1 MADKF
6 DFDLEVNP
14 IETGPKN
21 QIKETGVSADSVH
34 FSAQTP
40 ELVKAQSIDT
50 EISKAKNQAP
60 ETKKPETE
68 NLETENP
75 ETENSSI
82 LSDDL
87 INNMADSISEE
98 SLENPV
104 LADEVNEDIA
114 VSENNA
120 GPENTA
126 ISEKHAIS
134 ENDEVSEDKNH
145 ILDEV
150 LKENNYE
157 EPVEDSALVT
167 ASDSTSN
174 SASEPNAEPTSETTH
189 ESTTES
195 TSGSASATTHESTSD
210 SAAESPEANVEVETP
225 TKKEKTKAQKIFLYL
240 LVALIAAG
248 IALFIYFFFFAN
260 VSASTFSKIFHKISG
275 SDIEFQQF
283 VTGDALNTKGESQ
296 IQQAD
301 LRVSLSRGST
311 ENSAAVHATLN
322 FTMKGD
328 NSPILLGLEGILA
341 QDGKI
346 YLKLDHLKDS
356 LTAVLKGSG
365 KEIDSEMQKSL
376 DDFAMEIENKWQRID
391 AEEVI
396 AGASSAM
403 GFALPKV
410 LQSSIAGTLSCVTQN
425 VGKTLDQQ
433 SDLMAKLYRDNEFA
447 NFTELNSEESARYA
461 KLSGD
466 LGKLYRI
473 TFNDNKLS
481 RFLEAANKASQ
492 NTEISKCLS
501 NAYSLA
507 PNSYEEE
514 EQGVL
519 KDKTIKDYDKYIQ
532 EIKSTANAVVGI
544 DTFTG
549 DIKGL
554 IFATPNQKNPKELD
568 QTHAVV
574 RFKDSKKKEI
584 KTPAE
589 STPIFDSLSKILKLD
604 QFEEIMKKTPLQN
617 PLQNT
622 TDAEKLLKDANLI

>member
-1 MADKF
+1 MRKGNMADKF

-21 QIKETGVSADSVH
+21 QIKESGVSANSVH
-34 FSAQTP
+34 FSTQTS
-40 ELVKAQSIDT
+40 ESAKTQSVDT
-50 EISKAKNQAP
+50 EI
-60 ETKKPETE
+60 
-68 NLETENP
+68 LETEKSNV
-75 ETENSSI
+75 

-98 SLENPV
+98 SVENPI
-104 LADEVNEDIA
+104 LAAEVAGDVA
-114 VSENNA
+114 TSEST
-120 GPENTA
+120 E
-126 ISEKHAIS
+126 IS
-134 ENDEVSEDKNH
+134 ENKDH

-157 EPVEDSALVT
+157 ESTEDTAVTASSSSAFSASEFVPDSASDS
-167 ASDSTSN
+167 ASDSTHESN
-174 SASEPNAEPTSETTH
+174 SDPASENT
-189 ESTTES
+189 
-195 TSGSASATTHESTSD
+195 
-210 SAAESPEANVEVETP
+210 EANTEAEAP
-225 TKKEKTKAQKIFLYL
+225 AKKEKTKAQKIFLHL
-240 LVALIAAG
+240 LAALVAAG
-248 IALFIYFFFFAN
+248 IALFVYFFFFAN
-260 VSASTFSKIFHKISG
+260 VSASTFSKIFHKVSG

-396 AGASSAM
+396 AGFSGAL
-403 GFALPKV
+403 GFTLPKV
-410 LQSSIAGTLSCVTQN
+410 LQNGIAGTLSCVTQN
-425 VGKTLDQQ
+425 IGKTHNQQ
-433 SDLMAKLYRDNEFA
+433 SELMTKLYRENEFA
-447 NFTELNSEESARYA
+447 NFTELNSEESASYA

-532 EIKSTANAVVGI
+532 EIKSTVNIFVGI

-554 IFATPNQKNPKELD
+554 IFATPNQKNSKELD
-568 QTHAVV
+568 QTHAVM

-584 KTPAE
+584 KVPAE

>member
-21 QIKETGVSADSVH
+21 QNKETGVSANSVH
-34 FSAQTP
+34 FNAQTSEP
-40 ELVKAQSIDT
+40 AKTQSVDT
-50 EISKAKNQAP
+50 EISK
-60 ETKKPETE
+60 TE
-68 NLETENP
+68 
-75 ETENSSI
+75 SSSV

-98 SLENPV
+98 SSENPI
-104 LADEVNEDIA
+104 L
-114 VSENNA
+114 
-120 GPENTA
+120 TA
-126 ISEKHAIS
+126 EIS
-134 ENDEVSEDKNH
+134 ENKDH

-157 EPVEDSALVT
+157 ESTEDTTVTTSSSSAFSASEFVPDSASDS
-167 ASDSTSN
+167 ASDSTHESN
-174 SASEPNAEPTSETTH
+174 SDPASENAE
-189 ESTTES
+189 
-195 TSGSASATTHESTSD
+195 
-210 SAAESPEANVEVETP
+210 ANTEVETP
-225 TKKEKTKAQKIFLYL
+225 AKKEKTKAQKIFLHL
-240 LVALIAAG
+240 LAVLVAAG
-248 IALFIYFFFFAN
+248 IALFVYFFFFAN
-260 VSASTFSKIFHKISG
+260 VSASTFSKIFHKVSG

-283 VTGDALNTKGESQ
+283 ITGDSLNTKGESQ

-311 ENSAAVHATLN
+311 ENSVAVHATLN

-396 AGASSAM
+396 AGFSSAL
-403 GFALPKV
+403 GFTLPKV
-410 LQSSIAGTLSCVTQN
+410 LQNGIAGTLFCVTQN
-425 VGKTLDQQ
+425 IGKTHNQQ
-433 SDLMAKLYRDNEFA
+433 SELMTKLYRDNEFA
-447 NFTELNSEESARYA
+447 NFTELSSEESASYA

-532 EIKSTANAVVGI
+532 EIKSTVNIFVGI

-554 IFATPNQKNPKELD
+554 IFTTPGQKNSKELD
-568 QTHAVV
+568 QTHAVM

-584 KTPAE
+584 KVPAE

>member
-14 IETGPKN
+14 IETVPKN
-21 QIKETGVSADSVH
+21 QNKETGVSANSVH
-34 FSAQTP
+34 FNTQASEPAKTQG
-40 ELVKAQSIDT
+40 LST
-50 EISKAKNQAP
+50 EAI
-60 ETKKPETE
+60 ETE
-68 NLETENP
+68 KSNV
-75 ETENSSI
+75 

-98 SLENPV
+98 SVENPI
-104 LADEVNEDIA
+104 LAAEVAEDVAASENIAASEDIAASEGIEASEKNEASEDAA
-114 VSENNA
+114 VSENT
-120 GPENTA
+120 E
-126 ISEKHAIS
+126 IS
-134 ENDEVSEDKNH
+134 ENKDH

-157 EPVEDSALVT
+157 EPTEDIATT
-167 ASDSTSN
+167 ASSKSI
-174 SASEPNAEPTSETTH
+174 SRSISEPTSESTSESAFGTAP
-189 ESTTES
+189 ESSSDSTTEN
-195 TSGSASATTHESTSD
+195 
-210 SAAESPEANVEVETP
+210 PEENTETP
-225 TKKEKTKAQKIFLYL
+225 AKKEKTKAQKIL
-240 LVALIAAG
+240 LRLLAALIAAG

-260 VSASTFSKIFHKISG
+260 VSASTFSKIFYKVSG

-283 VTGDALNTKGESQ
+283 VTGDAL
-296 IQQAD
+296 QQAD

-341 QDGKI
+341 EDGKI

-356 LTAVLKGSG
+356 LTAVLKSSG

-391 AEEVI
+391 ADEVI
-396 AGASSAM
+396 AGVGSAL
-403 GFALPKV
+403 GFTLPKV
-410 LQSSIAGTLSCVTQN
+410 LQNGIAGTLSCVTQN
-425 VGKTLDQQ
+425 IGKTLDQQ
-433 SDLMAKLYRDNEFA
+433 SDLMAKLYRDNQFA
-447 NFTELNSEESARYA
+447 NFTELSSEESVSYA

-519 KDKTIKDYDKYIQ
+519 KDKTIKDYDKYVQ

-584 KTPAE
+584 KVPAE

-604 QFEEIMKKTPLQN
+604 QFEEIMKKTPPQN
-617 PLQNT
+617 PLHGT
-622 TDAEKLLKDANLI
+622 TDAEKLLKGANLI

>member
-21 QIKETGVSADSVH
+21 QTKEAGISANSVH
-34 FSAQTP
+34 LSAQTTEP
-40 ELVKAQSIDT
+40 VKAQSVDT
-50 EISKAKNQAP
+50 EISK
-60 ETKKPETE
+60 TE
-68 NLETENP
+68 
-75 ETENSSI
+75 SFSV

-87 INNMADSISEE
+87 INSMADSISEE
-98 SLENPV
+98 SSENPI
-104 LADEVNEDIA
+104 LAAEVTEDIA
-114 VSENNA
+114 ASGNFAASENF
-120 GPENTA
+120 ED
-126 ISEKHAIS
+126 SEKVAAS
-134 ENDEVSEDKNH
+134 EGIEVFGKIEVSEDIEASEKTNTSENAEISEDKDH

-157 EPVEDSALVT
+157 ESVEDPAPVAISEPASEGVSEFASSS
-167 ASDSTSN
+167 ASDPASKTTS
-174 SASEPNAEPTSETTH
+174 

-195 TSGSASATTHESTSD
+195 KPDSASENA
-210 SAAESPEANVEVETP
+210 EANADVETP
-225 TKKEKTKAQKIFLYL
+225 AKKEKTKTQRIL
-240 LVALIAAG
+240 LRLLAALIVAG
-248 IALFIYFFFFAN
+248 IALFVYFFFFAN
-260 VSASTFSKIFHKISG
+260 VSASTFSKIFHKVSG

-283 VTGDALNTKGESQ
+283 ITGDSLNTKGESQ

-301 LRVSLSRGST
+301 LRVSLSRGSI

-341 QDGKI
+341 EDGKI

-356 LTAVLKGSG
+356 LTAVLKSSG

-391 AEEVI
+391 ADEVI
-396 AGASSAM
+396 AGVGSAL
-403 GFALPKV
+403 GFTLPKV
-410 LQSSIAGTLSCVTQN
+410 LQNGIAGTLSCVTQN
-425 VGKTLDQQ
+425 IGKTLDQQ
-433 SDLMAKLYRDNEFA
+433 SDLMAKLYRDNQFA
-447 NFTELNSEESARYA
+447 NFTELSSEESVSYA

-492 NTEISKCLS
+492 STEISKCLS

-519 KDKTIKDYDKYIQ
+519 KDKTIKDYDKYVQ

-554 IFATPNQKNPKELD
+554 IFATPNQNNPKELD

-617 PLQNT
+617 PLQGT

>member
-1 MADKF
+1 MRKGSMADKF

-21 QIKETGVSADSVH
+21 QNKETGVSANSVH
-34 FSAQTP
+34 FNAQTSEP
-40 ELVKAQSIDT
+40 AKTQSVDT
-50 EISKAKNQAP
+50 EISK
-60 ETKKPETE
+60 TE
-68 NLETENP
+68 
-75 ETENSSI
+75 SSSV

-98 SLENPV
+98 SVENPI
-104 LADEVNEDIA
+104 LAAE
-114 VSENNA
+114 
-120 GPENTA
+120 
-126 ISEKHAIS
+126 IS
-134 ENDEVSEDKNH
+134 ENKDH

-157 EPVEDSALVT
+157 ESTEDTTVTTSSSSASSASEFVPDSASDS
-167 ASDSTSN
+167 ASDSTHESN
-174 SASEPNAEPTSETTH
+174 SDPASENAE
-189 ESTTES
+189 
-195 TSGSASATTHESTSD
+195 AN
-210 SAAESPEANVEVETP
+210 AEVVTP
-225 TKKEKTKAQKIFLYL
+225 AKKEKTKAQKFFLSIL
-240 LVALIAAG
+240 AALVAAG
-248 IALFIYFFFFAN
+248 ITLFIYFFFFAN
-260 VSASTFSKIFHKISG
+260 VSASTFSKIFHKVSG

-341 QDGKI
+341 EDGKI

-396 AGASSAM
+396 AGFSGAL
-403 GFALPKV
+403 GFTLPKV
-410 LQSSIAGTLSCVTQN
+410 LQNGIAGTLSCVTQN
-425 VGKTLDQQ
+425 IGKTHNQQ
-433 SDLMAKLYRDNEFA
+433 SELMTKLYRENEFA
-447 NFTELNSEESARYA
+447 NFTELNSEESASYA

-532 EIKSTANAVVGI
+532 EVKSTVNIFVGI

-549 DIKGL
+549 DIRGL
-554 IFATPNQKNPKELD
+554 IFTAPSQKNSKELN
-568 QTHAVV
+568 QTHAVM

-622 TDAEKLLKDANLI
+622 TDAEKLLKDASLI

>member
-21 QIKETGVSADSVH
+21 QIKETGVSANSVH
-34 FSAQTP
+34 FNAQASEPAKT
-40 ELVKAQSIDT
+40 QSVDT
-50 EISKAKNQAP
+50 EIPK
-60 ETKKPETE
+60 
-68 NLETENP
+68 
-75 ETENSSI
+75 TENSSV

-98 SLENPV
+98 SSENSI
-104 LADEVNEDIA
+104 LAAEVAEDIA
-114 VSENNA
+114 VSEKVA
-120 GPENTA
+120 DSEGIEVSGKTEA
-126 ISEKHAIS
+126 SEDIETSEKTDTSESTEIS
-134 ENDEVSEDKNH
+134 DNKDH

-157 EPVEDSALVT
+157 EPTEDTAMTASSSSASSASEFVPDSMSDS
-167 ASDSTSN
+167 ASDSTHESISD
-174 SASEPNAEPTSETTH
+174 SASEN
-189 ESTTES
+189 
-195 TSGSASATTHESTSD
+195 
-210 SAAESPEANVEVETP
+210 PEANTEAETP
-225 TKKEKTKAQKIFLYL
+225 AKKEKTKAQKFFLSIL
-240 LVALIAAG
+240 AALIAAG
-248 IALFIYFFFFAN
+248 IAFFIYFFFFAN
-260 VSASTFSKIFHKISG
+260 VSASTFSKIFHKVSD

-341 QDGKI
+341 EDGKI

-396 AGASSAM
+396 AGVGSAM
-403 GFALPKV
+403 GFTLPKV
-410 LQSSIAGTLSCVTQN
+410 LQNGIAGTLSCATQN
-425 VGKTLDQQ
+425 IGKTLDQQ

-447 NFTELNSEESARYA
+447 NFTELSSEESVSYA
-461 KLSGD
+461 KLSGN

-519 KDKTIKDYDKYIQ
+519 RDKTIKDYDKYIQ

-584 KTPAE
+584 KVPAE

-617 PLQNT
+617 PLQGT
-622 TDAEKLLKDANLI
+622 TDAEKLLKGANLI

>member
-21 QIKETGVSADSVH
+21 QNKETGVSANSAH
-34 FSAQTP
+34 FNIQASEPAKTQG
-40 ELVKAQSIDT
+40 LST
-50 EISKAKNQAP
+50 EALG
-60 ETKKPETE
+60 TE
-68 NLETENP
+68 KSNV
-75 ETENSSI
+75 

-87 INNMADSISEE
+87 INNMADSIAEE

-114 VSENNA
+114 VFENNA
-120 GPENTA
+120 GSENTA

-157 EPVEDSALVT
+157 EPVEDSASVT

-189 ESTTES
+189 ESATES
-195 TSGSASATTHESTSD
+195 NSD
-210 SAAESPEANVEVETP
+210 SASENSEANAEVETP
-225 TKKEKTKAQKIFLYL
+225 AKKEKTKAQKIFLHL
-240 LVALIAAG
+240 LAALIAAG
-248 IALFIYFFFFAN
+248 VALFIYFFFFAN

-275 SDIEFQQF
+275 SDIEFRQF
-283 VTGDALNTKGESQ
+283 VTGDALNTKGESK

-391 AEEVI
+391 AEEVV
-396 AGASSAM
+396 AGVGSAL
-403 GFALPKV
+403 GFTLPKV
-410 LQSSIAGTLSCVTQN
+410 LQNGIAGTLSCVTQN
-425 VGKTLDQQ
+425 IGKTLDQQ

-447 NFTELNSEESARYA
+447 NFTELSSEESASYA

-532 EIKSTANAVVGI
+532 EIKSTVNVFVGI

-554 IFATPNQKNPKELD
+554 IFATPNQKNSKELD
-568 QTHAVV
+568 QTHAVM

>member
-21 QIKETGVSADSVH
+21 QNKETGVSANSVH
-34 FSAQTP
+34 FNTQASEPAKTQG
-40 ELVKAQSIDT
+40 LST
-50 EISKAKNQAP
+50 EALG
-60 ETKKPETE
+60 TE
-68 NLETENP
+68 KSNV
-75 ETENSSI
+75 

-87 INNMADSISEE
+87 INNMADSIAEE

-114 VSENNA
+114 VFENNA
-120 GPENTA
+120 GSENTA

-134 ENDEVSEDKNH
+134 ENNEVSEDKNH

-157 EPVEDSALVT
+157 EPVEDSASVT
-167 ASDSTSN
+167 VSDSTSN

-189 ESTTES
+189 ESATES
-195 TSGSASATTHESTSD
+195 NSD
-210 SAAESPEANVEVETP
+210 SASENSEANAEVETP
-225 TKKEKTKAQKIFLYL
+225 AKKEKTKAQKIFLHL
-240 LVALIAAG
+240 LAALVAAG
-248 IALFIYFFFFAN
+248 VALFIYFFFFAN
-260 VSASTFSKIFHKISG
+260 VSASTFSKIFHKVSG

-396 AGASSAM
+396 AGFSGAL
-403 GFALPKV
+403 GFTLPKV
-410 LQSSIAGTLSCVTQN
+410 LQNGIAGTLSCVTQN
-425 VGKTLDQQ
+425 IGKTHNQQ
-433 SDLMAKLYRDNEFA
+433 SEFMTRLYRDNEFA
-447 NFTELNSEESARYA
+447 NFTELNSEESASYV

-466 LGKLYRI
+466 LGKLYRV

-532 EIKSTANAVVGI
+532 EIKSTVNIFVGI

-554 IFATPNQKNPKELD
+554 IFATPNQKNSKELD
-568 QTHAVV
+568 QTHAVM

-584 KTPAE
+584 KVPAE

-604 QFEEIMKKTPLQN
+604 QFEEIMKKTPLQS
-617 PLQNT
+617 PLPNT

>member
-21 QIKETGVSADSVH
+21 QNKETGVSANSVH
-34 FSAQTP
+34 FNIQASEPAKTQG
-40 ELVKAQSIDT
+40 LST
-50 EISKAKNQAP
+50 EALG
-60 ETKKPETE
+60 TE
-68 NLETENP
+68 KSNV
-75 ETENSSI
+75 

-87 INNMADSISEE
+87 INNMADSIAEE

-114 VSENNA
+114 VFENNA
-120 GPENTA
+120 GSENTA

-157 EPVEDSALVT
+157 EPVEDSASVT
-167 ASDSTSN
+167 VSDSTSN

-195 TSGSASATTHESTSD
+195 NSD
-210 SAAESPEANVEVETP
+210 SASENSEANAEVETP
-225 TKKEKTKAQKIFLYL
+225 AKKEKTKAQKIFLHL
-240 LVALIAAG
+240 LAALIAAG
-248 IALFIYFFFFAN
+248 VALFIYFFFFAN

-283 VTGDALNTKGESQ
+283 VTGDALSTKGESK

-391 AEEVI
+391 AEEVV
-396 AGASSAM
+396 AGVGSAL
-403 GFALPKV
+403 GFTLPKV
-410 LQSSIAGTLSCVTQN
+410 LQNGIAGTLSCVTQN

-447 NFTELNSEESARYA
+447 NFTELNSEESASYA
-461 KLSGD
+461 KLSGN

-622 TDAEKLLKDANLI
+622 TDAEKLLKGANLI

>member
-21 QIKETGVSADSVH
+21 QIKETGVSANSVH
-34 FSAQTP
+34 FGTQTS
-40 ELVKAQSIDT
+40 EST
-50 EISKAKNQAP
+50 E
-60 ETKKPETE
+60 KPNLNTE
-68 NLETENP
+68 KL
-75 ETENSSI
+75 ETENSSV

-87 INNMADSISEE
+87 INHMADSISEE
-98 SLENPV
+98 SSENPV

-114 VSENNA
+114 VFENNA

-157 EPVEDSALVT
+157 EPVEDSASVT
-167 ASDSTSN
+167 VSDSTSN

-195 TSGSASATTHESTSD
+195 NSNSASENT
-210 SAAESPEANVEVETP
+210 EANADVETP
-225 TKKEKTKAQKIFLYL
+225 AKKEKTKAQKIFLRL
-240 LVALIAAG
+240 LAALIAAG

-260 VSASTFSKIFHKISG
+260 VSASTFSKIFYKVSG

-341 QDGKI
+341 EDGKI

-396 AGASSAM
+396 AGVGSAM
-403 GFALPKV
+403 GFTLPKV
-410 LQSSIAGTLSCVTQN
+410 LQNGIAGTLSCATQN
-425 VGKTLDQQ
+425 IGKTLDQQ

-447 NFTELNSEESARYA
+447 NFTELSSEESVSYA
-461 KLSGD
+461 KLSGN

-519 KDKTIKDYDKYIQ
+519 RDKTIKDYDKYIQ

-584 KTPAE
+584 KVPAE

-617 PLQNT
+617 PLQGT
-622 TDAEKLLKDANLI
+622 TDAEKLLKGANLI

>member
-21 QIKETGVSADSVH
+21 QNKETGVSANSVH
-34 FSAQTP
+34 FSAQTSEP
-40 ELVKAQSIDT
+40 AKTQSVDT
-50 EISKAKNQAP
+50 EISK
-60 ETKKPETE
+60 TE
-68 NLETENP
+68 
-75 ETENSSI
+75 SSSV

-98 SLENPV
+98 SVENPI
-104 LADEVNEDIA
+104 LAAEVTEDIA
-114 VSENNA
+114 ASGNFAASENF
-120 GPENTA
+120 ED
-126 ISEKHAIS
+126 SEKVAAS
-134 ENDEVSEDKNH
+134 EGIEVFGKIEVSEDIEASEKTNTSENAEISEDKDH

-157 EPVEDSALVT
+157 ESVEDSAPVAISEPASEGGSEFASSS
-167 ASDSTSN
+167 ASDS
-174 SASEPNAEPTSETTH
+174 ASDS
-189 ESTTES
+189 
-195 TSGSASATTHESTSD
+195 THESTSD
-210 SAAESPEANVEVETP
+210 SASENSEANTEVETP
-225 TKKEKTKAQKIFLYL
+225 AKKEKTKAQKIFLRL
-240 LVALIAAG
+240 LAALIAAG

-260 VSASTFSKIFHKISG
+260 VSASTFSKIFHKVSG

-283 VTGDALNTKGESQ
+283 VTGDSLNTKGESQ

-365 KEIDSEMQKSL
+365 KEINPEMQKSL

-396 AGASSAM
+396 AGFSGAL
-403 GFALPKV
+403 GFTLPKV
-410 LQSSIAGTLSCVTQN
+410 LQNGIAGTLSCVTQN

-447 NFTELNSEESARYA
+447 NFTELSSEESASYA

-481 RFLEAANKASQ
+481 RFFEAANKASQ

-519 KDKTIKDYDKYIQ
+519 KDKTIKDYDKYVQ

-554 IFATPNQKNPKELD
+554 IFATPNQKNSKELD

-604 QFEEIMKKTPLQN
+604 QFEEIMKKTPLQS
-617 PLQNT
+617 PLPNT

>member
-21 QIKETGVSADSVH
+21 QIKEAGVNANSMHFNAQASEPAKTQSV
-34 FSAQTP
+34 
-40 ELVKAQSIDT
+40 DT
-50 EISKAKNQAP
+50 EISK
-60 ETKKPETE
+60 TE
-68 NLETENP
+68 
-75 ETENSSI
+75 SSSV

-98 SLENPV
+98 SVENPI
-104 LADEVNEDIA
+104 LAAEVAEDVA
-114 VSENNA
+114 TSENT
-120 GPENTA
+120 E
-126 ISEKHAIS
+126 IS
-134 ENDEVSEDKNH
+134 ENKDH

-150 LKENNYE
+150 LKENDYE
-157 EPVEDSALVT
+157 EPTEDTTVTTSSSSASSASEFVPDSASDF
-167 ASDSTSN
+167 ASDSIHEPN
-174 SASEPNAEPTSETTH
+174 SDPASENAE
-189 ESTTES
+189 
-195 TSGSASATTHESTSD
+195 A
-210 SAAESPEANVEVETP
+210 ETP
-225 TKKEKTKAQKIFLYL
+225 AKKEKTKAQKIFLHL
-240 LVALIAAG
+240 LAALIAAG
-248 IALFIYFFFFAN
+248 IALFVYFFFFAN
-260 VSASTFSKIFHKISG
+260 VSASTFSKIFHKVSG

-283 VTGDALNTKGESQ
+283 VTGDTLNTKGESQ

-301 LRVSLSRGST
+301 LRISLSRGST

-396 AGASSAM
+396 AGVGSTL
-403 GFALPKV
+403 GFTLPKV
-410 LQSSIAGTLSCVTQN
+410 LQNGITGTLSCVTQN
-425 VGKTLDQQ
+425 IGKTLDQQ
-433 SDLMAKLYRDNEFA
+433 SDLMAKLYRDNQFA
-447 NFTELNSEESARYA
+447 NFTELSSEESVSYA

-466 LGKLYRI
+466 LGKLYRV

-519 KDKTIKDYDKYIQ
+519 KDKTIKDYDKYVQ

-554 IFATPNQKNPKELD
+554 IFATPNQNNPKELD

-617 PLQNT
+617 PLQGT
-622 TDAEKLLKDANLI
+622 TDAEKLLKSANLI

>member
-21 QIKETGVSADSVH
+21 QNKETGVSANSVH
-34 FSAQTP
+34 FSAQASESAKT
-40 ELVKAQSIDT
+40 QSVDT
-50 EISKAKNQAP
+50 EIPK
-60 ETKKPETE
+60 TE
-68 NLETENP
+68 
-75 ETENSSI
+75 SSSV

-98 SLENPV
+98 SVENPI
-104 LADEVNEDIA
+104 LAAEITEDVAASESVEDSEGIESSEKTEA
-114 VSENNA
+114 SENA
-120 GPENTA
+120 E
-126 ISEKHAIS
+126 IS
-134 ENDEVSEDKNH
+134 ENKDH

-157 EPVEDSALVT
+157 EPTEDTATTASSSSASSASEFVPDS
-167 ASDSTSN
+167 ASDSASDSPHESN
-174 SASEPNAEPTSETTH
+174 SDPASENAE
-189 ESTTES
+189 
-195 TSGSASATTHESTSD
+195 A
-210 SAAESPEANVEVETP
+210 ETP
-225 TKKEKTKAQKIFLYL
+225 AKKEKTKAQKIFLHL
-240 LVALIAAG
+240 LAALIAAG

-260 VSASTFSKIFHKISG
+260 VSASTFSKIFHKVSG

-283 VTGDALNTKGESQ
+283 VTGDTLNTKGESK

-301 LRVSLSRGST
+301 LRVSLNRGST

-341 QDGKI
+341 EDGKI

-396 AGASSAM
+396 AGFSGAL
-403 GFALPKV
+403 GFTLPKV
-410 LQSSIAGTLSCVTQN
+410 LQNGIAGTLSCVTQN
-425 VGKTLDQQ
+425 IGKTHNQQ
-433 SDLMAKLYRDNEFA
+433 SEFMTKLYRDNEFA
-447 NFTELNSEESARYA
+447 NFTELNSEESASYA

-466 LGKLYRI
+466 LGKLYRV

-532 EIKSTANAVVGI
+532 EIKSTVNVFVGI

-554 IFATPNQKNPKELD
+554 IFTTPGQKNSKELD
-568 QTHAVV
+568 QTHAVM

-584 KTPAE
+584 KVPAE

>member
-21 QIKETGVSADSVH
+21 QIKEAGVSASSVH
-34 FSAQTP
+34 FNAQTSEP
-40 ELVKAQSIDT
+40 AKTQSVDT
-50 EISKAKNQAP
+50 KIPK
-60 ETKKPETE
+60 TE
-68 NLETENP
+68 SP
-75 ETENSSI
+75 SV

-98 SLENPV
+98 S
-104 LADEVNEDIA
+104 
-114 VSENNA
+114 SENLILA
-120 GPENTA
+120 AEITEDVAASENIA
-126 ISEKHAIS
+126 ASEKVEDSGGVEASGKTDIS
-134 ENDEVSEDKNH
+134 ENTEISEDKDH

-157 EPVEDSALVT
+157 EPVEDSALD
-167 ASDSTSN
+167 AISDSTSERP
-174 SASEPNAEPTSETTH
+174 SG
-189 ESTTES
+189 S
-195 TSGSASATTHESTSD
+195 TSDSTSD
-210 SAAESPEANVEVETP
+210 SASDSASDSTHESISDSASENTEANTEAEAP
-225 TKKEKTKAQKIFLYL
+225 AKKEKTKAQKIFLHL
-240 LVALIAAG
+240 LAALIAAG
-248 IALFIYFFFFAN
+248 VALFIYFFFFAN
-260 VSASTFSKIFHKISG
+260 VSASTFSKIFHKVSG

-283 VTGDALNTKGESQ
+283 VTGDSLNTKGESK

-341 QDGKI
+341 EDGKI

-356 LTAVLKGSG
+356 LTAVLKGSSR
-365 KEIDSEMQKSL
+365 EIDSEMQKSL

-396 AGASSAM
+396 TGVGSAL
-403 GFALPKV
+403 GFTLPKV
-410 LQSSIAGTLSCVTQN
+410 LQNGIAGTLSCVTQN
-425 VGKTLDQQ
+425 IGKTLDQQ
-433 SDLMAKLYRDNEFA
+433 SDLIAKLYRDNEFA
-447 NFTELNSEESARYA
+447 NFTELSSEESASYA

-549 DIKGL
+549 DINGL
-554 IFATPNQKNPKELD
+554 IFATPNQKNLKELD

-584 KTPAE
+584 KVPAE

-617 PLQNT
+617 PLQGT
-622 TDAEKLLKDANLI
+622 TDAEKLLKGANLI

>member
-1 MADKF
+1 MADKL

-21 QIKETGVSADSVH
+21 QIKESGVSANSVH
-34 FSAQTP
+34 FSTQTS
-40 ELVKAQSIDT
+40 ESAKTQSVDT
-50 EISKAKNQAP
+50 EI
-60 ETKKPETE
+60 
-68 NLETENP
+68 LETEKSNV
-75 ETENSSI
+75 

-98 SLENPV
+98 SVENPI
-104 LADEVNEDIA
+104 LAAEITEDIV
-114 VSENNA
+114 VSENVEGA
-120 GPENTA
+120 EGIEVSEKIEASENTDT
-126 ISEKHAIS
+126 SENTEIS
-134 ENDEVSEDKNH
+134 ENKDH

-157 EPVEDSALVT
+157 ESTEDTTVTTSSSSVFSASEFVPDSAPDS
-167 ASDSTSN
+167 ASDSTHESN
-174 SASEPNAEPTSETTH
+174 SDSASENT
-189 ESTTES
+189 
-195 TSGSASATTHESTSD
+195 
-210 SAAESPEANVEVETP
+210 EANAEVETP
-225 TKKEKTKAQKIFLYL
+225 AKKEKTKAQKIFLHL
-240 LVALIAAG
+240 LAILIAAG

-260 VSASTFSKIFHKISG
+260 VSASTFSKIFHKVSG

-283 VTGDALNTKGESQ
+283 VTGDTLNTKGESQ

-341 QDGKI
+341 EDGKI

-356 LTAVLKGSG
+356 LTAVLKSSG

-391 AEEVI
+391 ADEVI
-396 AGASSAM
+396 AGVGSAL
-403 GFALPKV
+403 GFTLPKV
-410 LQSSIAGTLSCVTQN
+410 LQNGIAGTLSCVTQN

-433 SDLMAKLYRDNEFA
+433 SDMMAKLYRDNQFA
-447 NFTELNSEESARYA
+447 NFTELSSEESVSYA

-519 KDKTIKDYDKYIQ
+519 KDKTIKDYDKYVQ

-554 IFATPNQKNPKELD
+554 IFATPNQNNPKELD

-617 PLQNT
+617 PLQGT

>member
-21 QIKETGVSADSVH
+21 QNKETGVSANSVH
-34 FSAQTP
+34 FNAQTSEP
-40 ELVKAQSIDT
+40 AKTQSVDT
-50 EISKAKNQAP
+50 EISKI
-60 ETKKPETE
+60 E
-68 NLETENP
+68 
-75 ETENSSI
+75 SSSV

-98 SLENPV
+98 SSENPI
-104 LADEVNEDIA
+104 LAAEVAEDVA
-114 VSENNA
+114 TSEST
-120 GPENTA
+120 E
-126 ISEKHAIS
+126 IS
-134 ENDEVSEDKNH
+134 ENKDH

-157 EPVEDSALVT
+157 ESTEDTTVTTSSSSVFSASEFVPDS
-167 ASDSTSN
+167 ASDSASDSPHESN
-174 SASEPNAEPTSETTH
+174 SDTASENT
-189 ESTTES
+189 
-195 TSGSASATTHESTSD
+195 
-210 SAAESPEANVEVETP
+210 EANTEVETP
-225 TKKEKTKAQKIFLYL
+225 AKKEKTKAQKIFLHL
-240 LVALIAAG
+240 LAVLVAAG
-248 IALFIYFFFFAN
+248 IALFVYFFFFAN
-260 VSASTFSKIFHKISG
+260 VSASTFSKIFHKVSG

-283 VTGDALNTKGESQ
+283 ITGDALNTKGESQ

-396 AGASSAM
+396 AGFSSAL
-403 GFALPKV
+403 GFTLPKV
-410 LQSSIAGTLSCVTQN
+410 LQNGIAGTLSCVTQN
-425 VGKTLDQQ
+425 IGKTHNQQ
-433 SDLMAKLYRDNEFA
+433 SELMTKLYRENEFA
-447 NFTELNSEESARYA
+447 NFTELNSEESASYA

-532 EIKSTANAVVGI
+532 EIKSTVNIFVGI

-554 IFATPNQKNPKELD
+554 IFTTPGQKNSKELD
-568 QTHAVV
+568 QTHAVM

-589 STPIFDSLSKILKLD
+589 STPILNSLSKILKLD

-617 PLQNT
+617 PLQST
-622 TDAEKLLKDANLI
+622 TDAEKLLKDANLIW

>member
-21 QIKETGVSADSVH
+21 QNKETGVSANSVH
-34 FSAQTP
+34 FNTQASEPAKTQG
-40 ELVKAQSIDT
+40 LST
-50 EISKAKNQAP
+50 EALG
-60 ETKKPETE
+60 TE
-68 NLETENP
+68 KSNV
-75 ETENSSI
+75 

-87 INNMADSISEE
+87 INNMADSIAEE

-114 VSENNA
+114 VFENNA
-120 GPENTA
+120 GSENTA

-134 ENDEVSEDKNH
+134 ENNEVSEDKNH

-157 EPVEDSALVT
+157 EPVEDSASVT
-167 ASDSTSN
+167 VSDSTSN

-189 ESTTES
+189 ESATES
-195 TSGSASATTHESTSD
+195 NSD
-210 SAAESPEANVEVETP
+210 SASENSEANAEVETP
-225 TKKEKTKAQKIFLYL
+225 AKKEKTKAQKIFLHL
-240 LVALIAAG
+240 LAALIAAG
-248 IALFIYFFFFAN
+248 VALFIYFFFFAN
-260 VSASTFSKIFHKISG
+260 VSASTFSKIFHKVSG

-341 QDGKI
+341 EDGKI

-396 AGASSAM
+396 AGFSGAL
-403 GFALPKV
+403 GFTLPKV
-410 LQSSIAGTLSCVTQN
+410 LQNGIAGTLSCVTQN
-425 VGKTLDQQ
+425 IGKTHNQQ
-433 SDLMAKLYRDNEFA
+433 FEFMTRLYRDNEFA
-447 NFTELNSEESARYA
+447 NFTELNSEESASYV

-466 LGKLYRI
+466 LGKLYRV

-532 EIKSTANAVVGI
+532 EIKSTVNIFVGI

-554 IFATPNQKNPKELD
+554 IFATPNQKNSKELD
-568 QTHAVV
+568 QTHAVM

-584 KTPAE
+584 KVPAE

-604 QFEEIMKKTPLQN
+604 QFEEIMKKTPLQS
-617 PLQNT
+617 PLPNT

>member
-21 QIKETGVSADSVH
+21 QIKESGVSANSVH
-34 FSAQTP
+34 FSTQTS
-40 ELVKAQSIDT
+40 ESAKTQSVDT
-50 EISKAKNQAP
+50 EI
-60 ETKKPETE
+60 
-68 NLETENP
+68 LETEKSNV
-75 ETENSSI
+75 

-87 INNMADSISEE
+87 INNMADFISEE
-98 SLENPV
+98 SVENPI
-104 LADEVNEDIA
+104 LAAEITEDVAASESVEDSEGIEA
-114 VSENNA
+114 SEKIEASKNTDTSENT
-120 GPENTA
+120 E
-126 ISEKHAIS
+126 IS
-134 ENDEVSEDKNH
+134 ENKDH

-157 EPVEDSALVT
+157 ESTEDTTVTTSSSSAF
-167 ASDSTSN
+167 
-174 SASEPNAEPTSETTH
+174 SASEFVPDSASDPASETTS

-195 TSGSASATTHESTSD
+195 NSD
-210 SAAESPEANVEVETP
+210 SASEKTEADTDVEIP
-225 TKKEKTKAQKIFLYL
+225 AKKEKTKAQKIFLRL
-240 LVALIAAG
+240 LAALIAAG

-260 VSASTFSKIFHKISG
+260 VSASTFSKIFHKVSG

-283 VTGDALNTKGESQ
+283 VTGDTLNTKGESK

-301 LRVSLSRGST
+301 LRVSLNRGST

-341 QDGKI
+341 EDGKI

-396 AGASSAM
+396 AGFSGAL
-403 GFALPKV
+403 GFTLPKV
-410 LQSSIAGTLSCVTQN
+410 LQNGIAGTLSCVTQN
-425 VGKTLDQQ
+425 IGKTHNQQ
-433 SDLMAKLYRDNEFA
+433 SELMTKLYRDNEFA
-447 NFTELNSEESARYA
+447 NFTELNNEESASYA

-519 KDKTIKDYDKYIQ
+519 KDKTIKDYDKYNQ
-532 EIKSTANAVVGI
+532 EIKSTVNIFVGI

-554 IFATPNQKNPKELD
+554 IFATPNQKNSKELD
-568 QTHAVV
+568 QTHAVM

-584 KTPAE
+584 KVPAE

-617 PLQNT
+617 PLQGT

>member
-1 MADKF
+1 MRKGSMADKF

-21 QIKETGVSADSVH
+21 QNKETGVSANSVH
-34 FSAQTP
+34 FNAQTSEP
-40 ELVKAQSIDT
+40 AKTQSVDT
-50 EISKAKNQAP
+50 EISK
-60 ETKKPETE
+60 TE
-68 NLETENP
+68 
-75 ETENSSI
+75 SSSV

-98 SLENPV
+98 SSENPI
-104 LADEVNEDIA
+104 LAAEVAEDVA
-114 VSENNA
+114 TSEST
-120 GPENTA
+120 E
-126 ISEKHAIS
+126 IS
-134 ENDEVSEDKNH
+134 ENKDH

-157 EPVEDSALVT
+157 ESTEDTTVTTSSSSAFSASEFVPDSASDS
-167 ASDSTSN
+167 ASDSTHESISD
-174 SASEPNAEPTSETTH
+174 SASENTEANAE
-189 ESTTES
+189 
-195 TSGSASATTHESTSD
+195 A
-210 SAAESPEANVEVETP
+210 ETP
-225 TKKEKTKAQKIFLYL
+225 AKKEKTKAQKIFLHL
-240 LVALIAAG
+240 LAALVAAG
-248 IALFIYFFFFAN
+248 IALFVYFFLFAN
-260 VSASTFSKIFHKISG
+260 VSASTFSKIFHKVSG

-296 IQQAD
+296 IQQAN
-301 LRVSLSRGST
+301 LRVNLSRGST

-365 KEIDSEMQKSL
+365 KEMNSEMQKSL

-391 AEEVI
+391 ADEVI
-396 AGASSAM
+396 AGVGSAL
-403 GFALPKV
+403 GFTLPKV
-410 LQSSIAGTLSCVTQN
+410 LQNGIAGTLSCVTQN

-447 NFTELNSEESARYA
+447 NFTELSSEESASYA

-492 NTEISKCLS
+492 STEISKCLS

-532 EIKSTANAVVGI
+532 EIKSTVNVFVGI

-554 IFATPNQKNPKELD
+554 IFATPNQKNLKELD
-568 QTHAVV
+568 QTHAVM

-584 KTPAE
+584 KVPAE

-622 TDAEKLLKDANLI
+622 TDAEKLLKGANLI

>member
-6 DFDLEVNP
+6 DFDLDVNP

-21 QIKETGVSADSVH
+21 QIKEAGISANSVH
-34 FSAQTP
+34 FGAQTS
-40 ELVKAQSIDT
+40 ESAKTQSVDT
-50 EISKAKNQAP
+50 KIPK
-60 ETKKPETE
+60 TE
-68 NLETENP
+68 
-75 ETENSSI
+75 SHSV

-98 SLENPV
+98 LVENPI
-104 LADEVNEDIA
+104 LAAEITEDIA
-114 VSENNA
+114 ASENAAASENIA
-120 GPENTA
+120 ASESVEDSEGIEASEKIEASKNTDTSENT
-126 ISEKHAIS
+126 EIS
-134 ENDEVSEDKNH
+134 ENKDH

-150 LKENNYE
+150 LKENDYE
-157 EPVEDSALVT
+157 EPTEETAVT
-167 ASDSTSN
+167 VSFESISGSTPESVSTS
-174 SASEPNAEPTSETTH
+174 EPTSE
-189 ESTTES
+189 S
-195 TSGSASATTHESTSD
+195 TSESASGTTPEPTSD
-210 SAAESPEANVEVETP
+210 SATESPEENTEADTP
-225 TKKEKTKAQKIFLYL
+225 AKKEKTKAQKFFLSIL
-240 LVALIAAG
+240 AALIAAG
-248 IALFIYFFFFAN
+248 IALFVYFFFFAN
-260 VSASTFSKIFHKISG
+260 VSASTFSKIFHKVSG

-283 VTGDALNTKGESQ
+283 VTGDSLNTKGENQ

-301 LRVSLSRGST
+301 FRVSLSRGST

-341 QDGKI
+341 EDGKI

-391 AEEVI
+391 AEEVA
-396 AGASSAM
+396 AGVGSAL
-403 GFALPKV
+403 GFTLPKV
-410 LQSSIAGTLSCVTQN
+410 LQNGIAGTLSCVTQN
-425 VGKTLDQQ
+425 IGKTLDQQ

-447 NFTELNSEESARYA
+447 NFAELSSEESASYA
-461 KLSGD
+461 KLSSD

-554 IFATPNQKNPKELD
+554 IFATPSQKNSKELD

-584 KTPAE
+584 KTPVE

-617 PLQNT
+617 PLQGT
-622 TDAEKLLKDANLI
+622 TNAEKLLKDANLI

>member
-21 QIKETGVSADSVH
+21 QNKETGVSANSVH
-34 FSAQTP
+34 FNTQASEPAKTQG
-40 ELVKAQSIDT
+40 LST
-50 EISKAKNQAP
+50 EALG
-60 ETKKPETE
+60 TE
-68 NLETENP
+68 KSNV
-75 ETENSSI
+75 

-87 INNMADSISEE
+87 INNMADSIAEE

-114 VSENNA
+114 VFENNA
-120 GPENTA
+120 GFENTA

-157 EPVEDSALVT
+157 EPVEDSASVT
-167 ASDSTSN
+167 VSDSTSN

-195 TSGSASATTHESTSD
+195 NSNSASENT
-210 SAAESPEANVEVETP
+210 EANADVETP
-225 TKKEKTKAQKIFLYL
+225 AKKEKTKAQKIFLRL
-240 LVALIAAG
+240 LAALIAAG

-260 VSASTFSKIFHKISG
+260 VSASTFSKIFYKVSG

-283 VTGDALNTKGESQ
+283 VTGDT

-341 QDGKI
+341 EDGKI

-365 KEIDSEMQKSL
+365 KEIDPETQKSL

-391 AEEVI
+391 AEEVV
-396 AGASSAM
+396 AGVGSAM

-425 VGKTLDQQ
+425 IGKTHNQQ

-447 NFTELNSEESARYA
+447 NFAELSSEESASYA

-532 EIKSTANAVVGI
+532 EVKSTVNVFVGI

-554 IFATPNQKNPKELD
+554 IFTTPGQKNSKELD
-568 QTHAVV
+568 QTHAVM

-584 KTPAE
+584 KVPAE

-622 TDAEKLLKDANLI
+622 TDAEKLLKNANLI

>member
-21 QIKETGVSADSVH
+21 QNKETGVSANSVH
-34 FSAQTP
+34 FNAQTSEP
-40 ELVKAQSIDT
+40 AKTQSVDT
-50 EISKAKNQAP
+50 EIPK
-60 ETKKPETE
+60 TE
-68 NLETENP
+68 
-75 ETENSSI
+75 SSSV

-87 INNMADSISEE
+87 INNMADFISEE
-98 SLENPV
+98 SSENPI
-104 LADEVNEDIA
+104 LAAEVAEDVA
-114 VSENNA
+114 TSENT
-120 GPENTA
+120 E
-126 ISEKHAIS
+126 IS
-134 ENDEVSEDKNH
+134 ENKDH

-157 EPVEDSALVT
+157 ESTEDTTVTTSSSSAFSASEFVPDS
-167 ASDSTSN
+167 ASDSASDSPHESN
-174 SASEPNAEPTSETTH
+174 SDSASENT
-189 ESTTES
+189 
-195 TSGSASATTHESTSD
+195 
-210 SAAESPEANVEVETP
+210 EANTEAETP
-225 TKKEKTKAQKIFLYL
+225 AKKEKTKAQKIFLHL
-240 LVALIAAG
+240 LAVLVAAG
-248 IALFIYFFFFAN
+248 IALFVYFFFFAN
-260 VSASTFSKIFHKISG
+260 VSASTFSKIFHKVSG

-341 QDGKI
+341 EDGKI

-356 LTAVLKGSG
+356 LTAVLKSSG

-391 AEEVI
+391 ADEVI
-396 AGASSAM
+396 AGVGSAL
-403 GFALPKV
+403 GFTLPKV
-410 LQSSIAGTLSCVTQN
+410 LQNGIAGTLSCVTQN
-425 VGKTLDQQ
+425 IGKTLDQQ
-433 SDLMAKLYRDNEFA
+433 SDLMAKLYRDNQFA
-447 NFTELNSEESARYA
+447 NFTELSSEESVSYA

-519 KDKTIKDYDKYIQ
+519 KDKTIKDYDKYVQ

-554 IFATPNQKNPKELD
+554 IFATPNQKNRKELD
-568 QTHAVV
+568 QTHAVM

-604 QFEEIMKKTPLQN
+604 QFEEILKKTPLQN
-617 PLQNT
+617 PLQGT

>member
-21 QIKETGVSADSVH
+21 QNKETGVSANSVH
-34 FSAQTP
+34 FNAQTSEP
-40 ELVKAQSIDT
+40 AKTQSVDT
-50 EISKAKNQAP
+50 EISK
-60 ETKKPETE
+60 TE
-68 NLETENP
+68 
-75 ETENSSI
+75 SSSV

-98 SLENPV
+98 SVENPI
-104 LADEVNEDIA
+104 LAAEITEDIV
-114 VSENNA
+114 VSENVEGAEGIEVSEKNEA
-120 GPENTA
+120 SENTDT
-126 ISEKHAIS
+126 SENTEIS
-134 ENDEVSEDKNH
+134 ENKDH

-157 EPVEDSALVT
+157 EPAEDSALDT
-167 ASDSTSN
+167 IPDSTSERL
-174 SASEPNAEPTSETTH
+174 SGPTSD
-189 ESTTES
+189 
-195 TSGSASATTHESTSD
+195 STSD
-210 SAAESPEANVEVETP
+210 SASDYASDSTHESNSDSASENTEANTEVETP
-225 TKKEKTKAQKIFLYL
+225 AKKEKTKAQKFFLSIL
-240 LVALIAAG
+240 AALIVAG

-260 VSASTFSKIFHKISG
+260 VSASTFSKIFHKVSG

-341 QDGKI
+341 EDGKI

-396 AGASSAM
+396 AGVGSAM
-403 GFALPKV
+403 GFTLPKV
-410 LQSSIAGTLSCVTQN
+410 LQNGIAGTLSCATQN
-425 VGKTLDQQ
+425 IGKTLDQQ

-447 NFTELNSEESARYA
+447 NFTELSSEESVSYA
-461 KLSGD
+461 KLSGN

-519 KDKTIKDYDKYIQ
+519 RDKTIKDYDKYIQ

-584 KTPAE
+584 KVPAE

-617 PLQNT
+617 PLQGT

>member
-21 QIKETGVSADSVH
+21 QNKETGVSANSVH
-34 FSAQTP
+34 FNTQASEPAKTQG
-40 ELVKAQSIDT
+40 LST
-50 EISKAKNQAP
+50 EALG
-60 ETKKPETE
+60 TE
-68 NLETENP
+68 KSNV
-75 ETENSSI
+75 

-87 INNMADSISEE
+87 INNMADSIAEE

-114 VSENNA
+114 VFENNA
-120 GPENTA
+120 GSENTA

-157 EPVEDSALVT
+157 EPVEDSASVT
-167 ASDSTSN
+167 VSDSTSN
-174 SASEPNAEPTSETTH
+174 SASEPNAEPTSETIH

-195 TSGSASATTHESTSD
+195 NSNSASENT
-210 SAAESPEANVEVETP
+210 EANADVETP
-225 TKKEKTKAQKIFLYL
+225 AKKEKTKAQKIFLRL
-240 LVALIAAG
+240 LAALIAAG

-260 VSASTFSKIFHKISG
+260 VSASTFSKIFYKVSG

-283 VTGDALNTKGESQ
+283 VTGDALNTKGESK

-341 QDGKI
+341 EDGKI

-391 AEEVI
+391 ADEVI
-396 AGASSAM
+396 AGVGSTL
-403 GFALPKV
+403 GFTLPKV
-410 LQSSIAGTLSCVTQN
+410 LQNGIAGTLSCVTQN

-433 SDLMAKLYRDNEFA
+433 SELMAKLYRDNEFA
-447 NFTELNSEESARYA
+447 NFTELSSEESASYA

-473 TFNDNKLS
+473 NFNDSKLS

-519 KDKTIKDYDKYIQ
+519 KDKTIKDYDKYVQ

-554 IFATPNQKNPKELD
+554 IFATPNQKNLKELD

-617 PLQNT
+617 PLQGT
-622 TDAEKLLKDANLI
+622 TNAEKLLKDANLI

>member
-21 QIKETGVSADSVH
+21 QTKEAGISANSVH
-34 FSAQTP
+34 LSAQTTEP
-40 ELVKAQSIDT
+40 VKAQSVDT
-50 EISKAKNQAP
+50 EISK
-60 ETKKPETE
+60 TE
-68 NLETENP
+68 
-75 ETENSSI
+75 SSSV

-87 INNMADSISEE
+87 INSMADSISEE
-98 SLENPV
+98 SSENPI
-104 LADEVNEDIA
+104 LAAEVTEDIA
-114 VSENNA
+114 ASGNFAASENF
-120 GPENTA
+120 ED
-126 ISEKHAIS
+126 SEKVAAS
-134 ENDEVSEDKNH
+134 EGIEVFGKIEVSEDIEASEKTNTSENAEISEDKDY

-157 EPVEDSALVT
+157 ESVEDPAPVAISEPASEGVSEFASSS
-167 ASDSTSN
+167 ASDPASKTTS
-174 SASEPNAEPTSETTH
+174 

-195 TSGSASATTHESTSD
+195 KPDSASENA
-210 SAAESPEANVEVETP
+210 EANAKVETP
-225 TKKEKTKAQKIFLYL
+225 AKKEKTKAQKIFLHL
-240 LVALIAAG
+240 LAALIAAG

-260 VSASTFSKIFHKISG
+260 VSASTFSKIFHKVSG

-396 AGASSAM
+396 AGFSSAL
-403 GFALPKV
+403 GFTLPKV
-410 LQSSIAGTLSCVTQN
+410 LQNGIAGTLSCVTQN
-425 VGKTLDQQ
+425 IGKTHNQQ
-433 SDLMAKLYRDNEFA
+433 SELMTKLYRDNEFA
-447 NFTELNSEESARYA
+447 NFTELSSEESASYA

-501 NAYSLA
+501 NSYSLA

-532 EIKSTANAVVGI
+532 EIKSTVNIFVGI

-554 IFATPNQKNPKELD
+554 IFATPNQKNSKELD
-568 QTHAVV
+568 QTHAVM

-589 STPIFDSLSKILKLD
+589 STPIFDSLSKILKLN

>member
-1 MADKF
+1 MRKGNMADKF

-21 QIKETGVSADSVH
+21 QNKETGVSANSVH
-34 FSAQTP
+34 FNAQTSEP
-40 ELVKAQSIDT
+40 AKTQSVDT
-50 EISKAKNQAP
+50 EISK
-60 ETKKPETE
+60 TE
-68 NLETENP
+68 
-75 ETENSSI
+75 SSSV

-98 SLENPV
+98 SSENPI
-104 LADEVNEDIA
+104 LAAEVAEDVA
-114 VSENNA
+114 TSEST
-120 GPENTA
+120 E
-126 ISEKHAIS
+126 IS
-134 ENDEVSEDKNH
+134 ENKDH

-157 EPVEDSALVT
+157 EPTEDTAMTASSSSASSASEFIPDS
-167 ASDSTSN
+167 ASDSASDPTHESN
-174 SASEPNAEPTSETTH
+174 SDSASENV
-189 ESTTES
+189 
-195 TSGSASATTHESTSD
+195 
-210 SAAESPEANVEVETP
+210 EANADVETP
-225 TKKEKTKAQKIFLYL
+225 AKKEKTKAQKIFLHL
-240 LVALIAAG
+240 LAAFIAAG

-260 VSASTFSKIFHKISG
+260 VSASTFSKIFHKVSG

-301 LRVSLSRGST
+301 LRISLSRGST

-341 QDGKI
+341 EDGKI

-356 LTAVLKGSG
+356 LTAVLKSSG

-391 AEEVI
+391 ADEVI
-396 AGASSAM
+396 AGVGSAL
-403 GFALPKV
+403 GFTLPKV
-410 LQSSIAGTLSCVTQN
+410 LQNGIAGTLSCVTQN
-425 VGKTLDQQ
+425 IGKTLDQQ

-473 TFNDNKLS
+473 TFNDSKLS

-554 IFATPNQKNPKELD
+554 IFATPNQKNSKELD
-568 QTHAVV
+568 QTHAVM

-584 KTPAE
+584 KVPAE

>member
-21 QIKETGVSADSVH
+21 QNKETGVSANSVH
-34 FSAQTP
+34 FNTQTSESAKTQDLSA
-40 ELVKAQSIDT
+40 EVV
-50 EISKAKNQAP
+50 
-60 ETKKPETE
+60 ETE
-68 NLETENP
+68 
-75 ETENSSI
+75 SSNV

-98 SLENPV
+98 SVENPI
-104 LADEVNEDIA
+104 LAAEITEDIVISENVEGA
-114 VSENNA
+114 EGIEASEKIEASENTEVSEN
-120 GPENTA
+120 
-126 ISEKHAIS
+126 K
-134 ENDEVSEDKNH
+134 DH

-157 EPVEDSALVT
+157 EPVEDLAPVAISDSTSEGLSGST
-167 ASDSTSN
+167 SDSTSGSDSDSASDSTHESN
-174 SASEPNAEPTSETTH
+174 SDPASENT
-189 ESTTES
+189 
-195 TSGSASATTHESTSD
+195 
-210 SAAESPEANVEVETP
+210 EANADVETP
-225 TKKEKTKAQKIFLYL
+225 AKKEKTKTQKIL
-240 LVALIAAG
+240 LRLLAALIVAG
-248 IALFIYFFFFAN
+248 IALFVYFFFFAN
-260 VSASTFSKIFHKISG
+260 VSASTFSKIFHKVSG

-283 VTGDALNTKGESQ
+283 VTGDALNTNGESQ

-341 QDGKI
+341 EDGKI

-396 AGASSAM
+396 AGVGSAL
-403 GFALPKV
+403 GFTLPKV
-410 LQSSIAGTLSCVTQN
+410 LQNGIAGTLSCVTQN
-425 VGKTLDQQ
+425 IGKTHNQQ

-447 NFTELNSEESARYA
+447 NFAELSSEESASYA

-532 EIKSTANAVVGI
+532 EVKSTVNVFVGI

-554 IFATPNQKNPKELD
+554 IFTTPGQKNSKELD
-568 QTHAVV
+568 QTYAVM

-604 QFEEIMKKTPLQN
+604 QFEEILKKTPLQN
-617 PLQNT
+617 PLQGT
-622 TDAEKLLKDANLI
+622 TDAEKLLKGANLI

>member
-21 QIKETGVSADSVH
+21 QNKETGVSANSVH
-34 FSAQTP
+34 FNIQASEPAKTQG
-40 ELVKAQSIDT
+40 LST
-50 EISKAKNQAP
+50 EALG
-60 ETKKPETE
+60 TE
-68 NLETENP
+68 KSNV
-75 ETENSSI
+75 

-87 INNMADSISEE
+87 INNMADSIAEE

-114 VSENNA
+114 VFENNA
-120 GPENTA
+120 GSENTA

-157 EPVEDSALVT
+157 EPVEDSASVT
-167 ASDSTSN
+167 VSDSTSN

-195 TSGSASATTHESTSD
+195 NSD
-210 SAAESPEANVEVETP
+210 SASENSEANAEVETP
-225 TKKEKTKAQKIFLYL
+225 AKKEKTKAQKIFLHL
-240 LVALIAAG
+240 LAALIAAG
-248 IALFIYFFFFAN
+248 VALFIYFFFFAN

-283 VTGDALNTKGESQ
+283 VTGDALNTKGESK

-391 AEEVI
+391 ADEVI
-396 AGASSAM
+396 AGVGSAL
-403 GFALPKV
+403 GFTLPKV
-410 LQSSIAGTLSCVTQN
+410 LQNGIAGTLSCVTQN
-425 VGKTLDQQ
+425 IGKTLDQQ
-433 SDLMAKLYRDNEFA
+433 SDLMAKLYRDNQFA
-447 NFTELNSEESARYA
+447 NFTELSSEESVSYA

-519 KDKTIKDYDKYIQ
+519 KDKTIKDYDKYVQ

-554 IFATPNQKNPKELD
+554 IFATPNQNNPKELD

-617 PLQNT
+617 PLQGT

>member
-21 QIKETGVSADSVH
+21 QNKETGVSANSVH
-34 FSAQTP
+34 FNAQTSEP
-40 ELVKAQSIDT
+40 AKTQSVDT
-50 EISKAKNQAP
+50 EISK
-60 ETKKPETE
+60 TE
-68 NLETENP
+68 
-75 ETENSSI
+75 SSSV

-98 SLENPV
+98 SVENPI
-104 LADEVNEDIA
+104 LAAEITEDVAASESVEDSEGIEA
-114 VSENNA
+114 SEKIEASKNTDTSENT
-120 GPENTA
+120 E
-126 ISEKHAIS
+126 IS
-134 ENDEVSEDKNH
+134 ENKDH

-157 EPVEDSALVT
+157 ESTEDTTVTTSSSSASSASEFVPDSASDS
-167 ASDSTSN
+167 ASDSTHESISD
-174 SASEPNAEPTSETTH
+174 SASENT
-189 ESTTES
+189 
-195 TSGSASATTHESTSD
+195 
-210 SAAESPEANVEVETP
+210 EANTEAEAP
-225 TKKEKTKAQKIFLYL
+225 AKKEKTKAQKIFLHL
-240 LVALIAAG
+240 LAVLVAAG
-248 IALFIYFFFFAN
+248 IALFVYFFFFAN
-260 VSASTFSKIFHKISG
+260 VSASTFSKIFHKVSG

-328 NSPILLGLEGILA
+328 NSPILLGLEGIIA
-341 QDGKI
+341 EDGKI

-365 KEIDSEMQKSL
+365 KEIDSKMQKSL

-396 AGASSAM
+396 AGVGSAL
-403 GFALPKV
+403 GFTLPKV
-410 LQSSIAGTLSCVTQN
+410 LQNGIAGTLSCVTQN
-425 VGKTLDQQ
+425 IGKTLDQQ

-447 NFTELNSEESARYA
+447 NFTELSSEESVSYA
-461 KLSGD
+461 KLSD
-466 LGKLYRI
+466 NFGKLYRI

-519 KDKTIKDYDKYIQ
+519 KDKTIKDYDKYVQ
-532 EIKSTANAVVGI
+532 EIKSTTNAVVGI

-554 IFATPNQKNPKELD
+554 IFATPNQKNSKELD

-604 QFEEIMKKTPLQN
+604 QFEEILKKTPLQN
-617 PLQNT
+617 PLQGT
-622 TDAEKLLKDANLI
+622 TDAEKLLKGANLI

>member
-21 QIKETGVSADSVH
+21 QNKETGVSANSVH
-34 FSAQTP
+34 FSAQASESAKT
-40 ELVKAQSIDT
+40 QSVDT
-50 EISKAKNQAP
+50 EIPK
-60 ETKKPETE
+60 TE
-68 NLETENP
+68 
-75 ETENSSI
+75 SSSV

-98 SLENPV
+98 SVGNPILAAEVAEDVTASENV
-104 LADEVNEDIA
+104 ADSESIEASKKTEASEDI
-114 VSENNA
+114 ED
-120 GPENTA
+120 
-126 ISEKHAIS
+126 SEKTDTS
-134 ENDEVSEDKNH
+134 ESAKISEDKDH

-157 EPVEDSALVT
+157 EPVEDSAPV
-167 ASDSTSN
+167 AISE
-174 SASEPNAEPTSETTH
+174 SASEGVSEFASSSASDPASETTS

-195 TSGSASATTHESTSD
+195 NSD
-210 SAAESPEANVEVETP
+210 SASEKTEADTDVEIP
-225 TKKEKTKAQKIFLYL
+225 AKKEKTKAQKIFLRL
-240 LVALIAAG
+240 LAALIAAG

-260 VSASTFSKIFHKISG
+260 VSASTFSKIFHKVSG

-301 LRVSLSRGST
+301 LRVSLSRGNT

-391 AEEVI
+391 ADEVI
-396 AGASSAM
+396 AGVGSAL
-403 GFALPKV
+403 GFTLPKV
-410 LQSSIAGTLSCVTQN
+410 LQNGIAGTLSCVTQN
-425 VGKTLDQQ
+425 IGKTLDQQ

-447 NFTELNSEESARYA
+447 NFTELNSEESASYA

-473 TFNDNKLS
+473 TFNDSKLS

-554 IFATPNQKNPKELD
+554 IFATPNQKNSKELD
-568 QTHAVV
+568 QTHAVM

-584 KTPAE
+584 KVPAE

-617 PLQNT
+617 PLQGT

>member
-21 QIKETGVSADSVH
+21 QNKETGVSANSVH
-34 FSAQTP
+34 FNIQASEPAKTQG
-40 ELVKAQSIDT
+40 LST
-50 EISKAKNQAP
+50 EALG
-60 ETKKPETE
+60 TE
-68 NLETENP
+68 KSNV
-75 ETENSSI
+75 

-87 INNMADSISEE
+87 INNMADSIAEE

-114 VSENNA
+114 VFENNA
-120 GPENTA
+120 GSENTA

-157 EPVEDSALVT
+157 EPVEDSASVT
-167 ASDSTSN
+167 VSDSTSN

-189 ESTTES
+189 ESATES
-195 TSGSASATTHESTSD
+195 NSD
-210 SAAESPEANVEVETP
+210 SASENSEANAEVETP
-225 TKKEKTKAQKIFLYL
+225 AKKEKTKAQKIFLHL
-240 LVALIAAG
+240 LAALIAAG
-248 IALFIYFFFFAN
+248 VALFIYFFFFAN

-283 VTGDALNTKGESQ
+283 VTGDALNTKGESK

-376 DDFAMEIENKWQRID
+376 DDFAMEIESKWQRID
-391 AEEVI
+391 AEEVV
-396 AGASSAM
+396 AGVGSAL
-403 GFALPKV
+403 GFTLPKV
-410 LQSSIAGTLSCVTQN
+410 LQNGIAGTLSCVTQN
-425 VGKTLDQQ
+425 IGKTLDQQ
-433 SDLMAKLYRDNEFA
+433 SDIMAKLYRDNEFA
-447 NFTELNSEESARYA
+447 NFTELSKEESVSYA

-532 EIKSTANAVVGI
+532 EIKSTVNIFVGI

-554 IFATPNQKNPKELD
+554 IFATPNQKNSKELD
-568 QTHAVV
+568 QTHAVM

-584 KTPAE
+584 KVPAE

-617 PLQNT
+617 PLQGT

>member
-21 QIKETGVSADSVH
+21 QNKETGVSANSVH
-34 FSAQTP
+34 FNTQTSEP
-40 ELVKAQSIDT
+40 AKTQSVDT
-50 EISKAKNQAP
+50 EISK
-60 ETKKPETE
+60 TE
-68 NLETENP
+68 
-75 ETENSSI
+75 SSSV

-98 SLENPV
+98 SSENPI
-104 LADEVNEDIA
+104 LAAEVAEDVA
-114 VSENNA
+114 TSEST
-120 GPENTA
+120 E
-126 ISEKHAIS
+126 IS
-134 ENDEVSEDKNH
+134 ENKDH

-157 EPVEDSALVT
+157 ESTEDTTVTTSSSSVFSASEFVPDSASDS
-167 ASDSTSN
+167 ASDSTHESISD
-174 SASEPNAEPTSETTH
+174 SASENTEANAE
-189 ESTTES
+189 
-195 TSGSASATTHESTSD
+195 A
-210 SAAESPEANVEVETP
+210 ETP
-225 TKKEKTKAQKIFLYL
+225 AKKEKTKAQKIFLHL
-240 LVALIAAG
+240 LAALVAAG
-248 IALFIYFFFFAN
+248 IALFVYFFFFAN
-260 VSASTFSKIFHKISG
+260 VSASTFSKIFHKVSG

-283 VTGDALNTKGESQ
+283 ITGDSLNTKGESQ

-341 QDGKI
+341 EDGKI

-396 AGASSAM
+396 AGFSGAL
-403 GFALPKV
+403 GFTLPKV
-410 LQSSIAGTLSCVTQN
+410 LQNGIAGTLSCVTQN
-425 VGKTLDQQ
+425 IGKTLDQQ
-433 SDLMAKLYRDNEFA
+433 SDLMAKLYRDNQFA
-447 NFTELNSEESARYA
+447 NFTELSSEESVSYA

-519 KDKTIKDYDKYIQ
+519 KDKTIKDYDKYVQ

-554 IFATPNQKNPKELD
+554 IFATPNQNNPKELD

-604 QFEEIMKKTPLQN
+604 QFEEIMKKTPLQS
-617 PLQNT
+617 PLPNA

>member
-21 QIKETGVSADSVH
+21 QTKEAGISANSVH
-34 FSAQTP
+34 LSAQTTEP
-40 ELVKAQSIDT
+40 VKAQSVDT
-50 EISKAKNQAP
+50 EISK
-60 ETKKPETE
+60 TE
-68 NLETENP
+68 
-75 ETENSSI
+75 SFSV

-87 INNMADSISEE
+87 INSMADSISEE
-98 SLENPV
+98 SSENPI
-104 LADEVNEDIA
+104 LAAEVTEDIA
-114 VSENNA
+114 ASGNFAASENF
-120 GPENTA
+120 ED
-126 ISEKHAIS
+126 SEKVAASEGIDFSGKTDTSESTEIS
-134 ENDEVSEDKNH
+134 ENKDH

-157 EPVEDSALVT
+157 ESVEDPAPVAISEPASEGVSEFASSSASDP
-167 ASDSTSN
+167 ASDS
-174 SASEPNAEPTSETTH
+174 
-189 ESTTES
+189 
-195 TSGSASATTHESTSD
+195 THESTSD
-210 SAAESPEANVEVETP
+210 SASENSEANTEVETP
-225 TKKEKTKAQKIFLYL
+225 AKKEKTKAQKIFLRL
-240 LVALIAAG
+240 LAALIAAG

-260 VSASTFSKIFHKISG
+260 VSASTFSKIFHKVSG

-365 KEIDSEMQKSL
+365 KEIDSEKQKSL

-391 AEEVI
+391 ADEVI
-396 AGASSAM
+396 AGVGSAL
-403 GFALPKV
+403 GFTLPKV
-410 LQSSIAGTLSCVTQN
+410 LQNGIAGTLSCVTQN

-433 SDLMAKLYRDNEFA
+433 SDLMAKLYRENEFA
-447 NFTELNSEESARYA
+447 NFTELNSEESASYA

-466 LGKLYRI
+466 LGKLYRV

-492 NTEISKCLS
+492 STEISKCLS
-501 NAYSLA
+501 NVYSLA

-532 EIKSTANAVVGI
+532 EIKSTVNVFVGI

-554 IFATPNQKNPKELD
+554 IFTTPGQKNPKELD

-617 PLQNT
+617 PLQGT

>member
-21 QIKETGVSADSVH
+21 QNKETGVSANSVH
-34 FSAQTP
+34 FSAQASESAKT
-40 ELVKAQSIDT
+40 QSVDT
-50 EISKAKNQAP
+50 EIPK
-60 ETKKPETE
+60 TE
-68 NLETENP
+68 
-75 ETENSSI
+75 SSSV

-98 SLENPV
+98 SVGNPILAAEVAEDVTASENV
-104 LADEVNEDIA
+104 ADSEFIEASKKTEASEDI
-114 VSENNA
+114 ED
-120 GPENTA
+120 
-126 ISEKHAIS
+126 SEKTDTS
-134 ENDEVSEDKNH
+134 ESAKISEDKDH

-157 EPVEDSALVT
+157 EPVEDSAPV
-167 ASDSTSN
+167 AISE
-174 SASEPNAEPTSETTH
+174 SASEGVSEFASSSASDPASETTS

-195 TSGSASATTHESTSD
+195 NSD
-210 SAAESPEANVEVETP
+210 SASENTEANTEAETP
-225 TKKEKTKAQKIFLYL
+225 AKKEKTKAQKIFLRL
-240 LVALIAAG
+240 LAALIAAG
-248 IALFIYFFFFAN
+248 IALFVYFFFFAN
-260 VSASTFSKIFHKISG
+260 VSASTFSKIFHKVSG

-283 VTGDALNTKGESQ
+283 VTGDSLNTKGESQ

-396 AGASSAM
+396 AGFSGAL
-403 GFALPKV
+403 GFTLPKV
-410 LQSSIAGTLSCVTQN
+410 LQNGIAGTLSCVTQN
-425 VGKTLDQQ
+425 IGKTHNQQ
-433 SDLMAKLYRDNEFA
+433 SELMTKLYRENEFA
-447 NFTELNSEESARYA
+447 NFTELNSEESASYA

-492 NTEISKCLS
+492 STEISKCLS

-532 EIKSTANAVVGI
+532 EIKSTVNVFVGI

-554 IFATPNQKNPKELD
+554 IFTTPGQKNSKELD
-568 QTHAVV
+568 QTHAVM

-584 KTPAE
+584 KVPAE

-617 PLQNT
+617 PLQGT

>member
-1 MADKF
+1 MRKGNMADKF

-21 QIKETGVSADSVH
+21 QNKETGVSANSVH
-34 FSAQTP
+34 FNAQTSEP
-40 ELVKAQSIDT
+40 AKTQSVDT
-50 EISKAKNQAP
+50 EISK
-60 ETKKPETE
+60 TE
-68 NLETENP
+68 
-75 ETENSSI
+75 SSSV

-98 SLENPV
+98 SSENPI
-104 LADEVNEDIA
+104 LAAEIAEDIA
-114 VSENNA
+114 ASENAAASESVEDSEGIEASEKIEASKNTDTS
-120 GPENTA
+120 ENT
-126 ISEKHAIS
+126 EIS
-134 ENDEVSEDKNH
+134 ENKDH

-157 EPVEDSALVT
+157 ESTEDTTVTASSSSAFSASEFVPDS
-167 ASDSTSN
+167 ASDSTSD
-174 SASEPNAEPTSETTH
+174 STH
-189 ESTTES
+189 ESNS
-195 TSGSASATTHESTSD
+195 DLASEN
-210 SAAESPEANVEVETP
+210 AEVNVEAETP
-225 TKKEKTKAQKIFLYL
+225 AKKEKTKAQKIFLHL
-240 LVALIAAG
+240 LAALIAAG
-248 IALFIYFFFFAN
+248 IALFVYFFFFAN

-296 IQQAD
+296 IRQAD

-341 QDGKI
+341 EDGKI

-356 LTAVLKGSG
+356 LTAVLKSSG

-391 AEEVI
+391 ADEVI
-396 AGASSAM
+396 AGVGSAL
-403 GFALPKV
+403 GFTLPKV
-410 LQSSIAGTLSCVTQN
+410 LQNGIAGTLSCVTQN
-425 VGKTLDQQ
+425 IGKTLDQQ
-433 SDLMAKLYRDNEFA
+433 SDLMAKLYRDNQFA
-447 NFTELNSEESARYA
+447 NFTELSSEESVSYA

-519 KDKTIKDYDKYIQ
+519 KDKTIKDYDKYVQ

-549 DIKGL
+549 DIKCL
-554 IFATPNQKNPKELD
+554 IFATPNQNNPKELD

-617 PLQNT
+617 PLQGT
-622 TDAEKLLKDANLI
+622 TDAEKLLKSANLI

>member
-21 QIKETGVSADSVH
+21 QIKESGVSANSVH
-34 FSAQTP
+34 FSTQTS
-40 ELVKAQSIDT
+40 ESAKTQSVDT
-50 EISKAKNQAP
+50 EISK
-60 ETKKPETE
+60 TE
-68 NLETENP
+68 
-75 ETENSSI
+75 SSSV

-98 SLENPV
+98 SVENPI
-104 LADEVNEDIA
+104 LAAE
-114 VSENNA
+114 
-120 GPENTA
+120 
-126 ISEKHAIS
+126 IS
-134 ENDEVSEDKNH
+134 ENKDH

-157 EPVEDSALVT
+157 ESTEDTTVTTSSSSVFSASEFVPDS
-167 ASDSTSN
+167 ASDSASDSPHESN
-174 SASEPNAEPTSETTH
+174 SDPASENS
-189 ESTTES
+189 
-195 TSGSASATTHESTSD
+195 
-210 SAAESPEANVEVETP
+210 EANAEVETP
-225 TKKEKTKAQKIFLYL
+225 AKKEKTKAQKIFLHL
-240 LVALIAAG
+240 LAALIAAG
-248 IALFIYFFFFAN
+248 IALFVYFFFFAN
-260 VSASTFSKIFHKISG
+260 VSASTFSKIFHKVSG

-341 QDGKI
+341 EDGKI

-396 AGASSAM
+396 AGFSGAL
-403 GFALPKV
+403 GFTLPKV
-410 LQSSIAGTLSCVTQN
+410 LQNSIAGTLSCVTQN
-425 VGKTLDQQ
+425 IGKTLDQQ
-433 SDLMAKLYRDNEFA
+433 SDLMAKLYRDNQFV
-447 NFTELNSEESARYA
+447 NFTELSSEESVSYA

-554 IFATPNQKNPKELD
+554 IFATPNQKNSKELD
-568 QTHAVV
+568 QTHAVM

-584 KTPAE
+584 KVPAE

-617 PLQNT
+617 PLQGT

>member
-21 QIKETGVSADSVH
+21 QNKETGVNANSVH
-34 FSAQTP
+34 FNVQASEPAKTQD
-40 ELVKAQSIDT
+40 LGT
-50 EISKAKNQAP
+50 EA
-60 ETKKPETE
+60 
-68 NLETENP
+68 LETENS
-75 ETENSSI
+75 NV

-87 INNMADSISEE
+87 INNMADSISDE
-98 SLENPV
+98 SSENPV
-104 LADEVNEDIA
+104 LADEVAEDIA
-114 VSENNA
+114 ASKNIEESENV
-120 GPENTA
+120 ED
-126 ISEKHAIS
+126 SEKVAAS
-134 ENDEVSEDKNH
+134 EGIESSGKTDAAESTEMSEKKDH

-150 LKENNYE
+150 LRENSYE
-157 EPVEDSALVT
+157 EPVEDTTTTASSSSASSASEFIPDSASDS
-167 ASDSTSN
+167 ASDSTHESN
-174 SASEPNAEPTSETTH
+174 SDPDSENAE
-189 ESTTES
+189 
-195 TSGSASATTHESTSD
+195 
-210 SAAESPEANVEVETP
+210 ANTEVETP
-225 TKKEKTKAQKIFLYL
+225 AKKEKTKVQKFFLSIL
-240 LVALIAAG
+240 AALIAAG

-260 VSASTFSKIFHKISG
+260 VSASTFSKIFHKVSG

-283 VTGDALNTKGESQ
+283 VTGDALNTKGKSQ

-301 LRVSLSRGST
+301 IRVSLSRGST

-376 DDFAMEIENKWQRID
+376 DDFAIEIENKWQRID

-396 AGASSAM
+396 AGVGSAM

-447 NFTELNSEESARYA
+447 NFTELSSEESASYA
-461 KLSGD
+461 KLSGN

-554 IFATPNQKNPKELD
+554 IFATPSQKNSKELD

-617 PLQNT
+617 PLQGT
-622 TDAEKLLKDANLI
+622 TNAEKLLKDANLI

>member
-1 MADKF
+1 MRKGSMADKF

-21 QIKETGVSADSVH
+21 QNKETGVSANSVH
-34 FSAQTP
+34 FNAQTSEP
-40 ELVKAQSIDT
+40 AKTQSVDT
-50 EISKAKNQAP
+50 EISK
-60 ETKKPETE
+60 TE
-68 NLETENP
+68 
-75 ETENSSI
+75 SSSV

-98 SLENPV
+98 SVENPI
-104 LADEVNEDIA
+104 LAAEVAEDVA
-114 VSENNA
+114 TSEST
-120 GPENTA
+120 E
-126 ISEKHAIS
+126 IS
-134 ENDEVSEDKNH
+134 ENKDH

-157 EPVEDSALVT
+157 EPTEDTAVT
-167 ASDSTSN
+167 ASSSSAF
-174 SASEPNAEPTSETTH
+174 SASEFVPDSAPDSAFDSTH
-189 ESTTES
+189 ESN
-195 TSGSASATTHESTSD
+195 SD
-210 SAAESPEANVEVETP
+210 SASENAEANAEVETP
-225 TKKEKTKAQKIFLYL
+225 AKKEKTKAQKIFLHL
-240 LVALIAAG
+240 LAALVAAG
-248 IALFIYFFFFAN
+248 IALFVYFFFFAN
-260 VSASTFSKIFHKISG
+260 VSASTFSKIFHKVSG

-283 VTGDALNTKGESQ
+283 VTGDALNTKGESK

-365 KEIDSEMQKSL
+365 KEIDSEKQKSL

-391 AEEVI
+391 ADEVI
-396 AGASSAM
+396 AGVGSTL
-403 GFALPKV
+403 GFTLPKV
-410 LQSSIAGTLSCVTQN
+410 LQNGIAGTLSCVTQN
-425 VGKTLDQQ
+425 IGKTLDQQ

-447 NFTELNSEESARYA
+447 NFTELNSEESASYA

-481 RFLEAANKASQ
+481 RFFEAANKASQ

-554 IFATPNQKNPKELD
+554 IFATPSQKNPKELD

-617 PLQNT
+617 PLQGT

>member
-21 QIKETGVSADSVH
+21 QNKETGVSANSVH
-34 FSAQTP
+34 FNAQTSEP
-40 ELVKAQSIDT
+40 AKTQSVDT
-50 EISKAKNQAP
+50 EISKI
-60 ETKKPETE
+60 E
-68 NLETENP
+68 
-75 ETENSSI
+75 SSSV

-98 SLENPV
+98 SVENPI
-104 LADEVNEDIA
+104 LAAE
-114 VSENNA
+114 
-120 GPENTA
+120 
-126 ISEKHAIS
+126 IS
-134 ENDEVSEDKNH
+134 ENKDH

-157 EPVEDSALVT
+157 ESTEDTAVTASSSSAFSASEFVPDSASDS
-167 ASDSTSN
+167 ASDSTHESISD
-174 SASEPNAEPTSETTH
+174 SASENT
-189 ESTTES
+189 
-195 TSGSASATTHESTSD
+195 
-210 SAAESPEANVEVETP
+210 EANTEAEAP
-225 TKKEKTKAQKIFLYL
+225 AKKEKTKAQKIFLHL
-240 LVALIAAG
+240 LAALVAAG
-248 IALFIYFFFFAN
+248 IALFVYFFFFAN

-283 VTGDALNTKGESQ
+283 ITGDSLNTKGESQ

-301 LRVSLSRGST
+301 LRVNLSRGST

-365 KEIDSEMQKSL
+365 KEINSEMQKSL

-403 GFALPKV
+403 GFTLPKV
-410 LQSSIAGTLSCVTQN
+410 LQNGIAGTLSCVTQN
-425 VGKTLDQQ
+425 IGKTHNQQ
-433 SDLMAKLYRDNEFA
+433 SELMTKLYRENEFA
-447 NFTELNSEESARYA
+447 NFTELNSEESASYA

-532 EIKSTANAVVGI
+532 EIKSTVNIFVGI

-554 IFATPNQKNPKELD
+554 IFATPNQKNSKELD
-568 QTHAVV
+568 QTHAVM

-584 KTPAE
+584 KVPAE

>member
-21 QIKETGVSADSVH
+21 QNKETGVSANSVH
-34 FSAQTP
+34 FNAQASEPAKT
-40 ELVKAQSIDT
+40 QSVDT
-50 EISKAKNQAP
+50 EIPK
-60 ETKKPETE
+60 TE
-68 NLETENP
+68 
-75 ETENSSI
+75 SSSV

-98 SLENPV
+98 SVENPI
-104 LADEVNEDIA
+104 LAAEITEDVAASESVEDSEGIEA
-114 VSENNA
+114 SEKIEASKNTDTSENT
-120 GPENTA
+120 E
-126 ISEKHAIS
+126 IS
-134 ENDEVSEDKNH
+134 ENKDH

-157 EPVEDSALVT
+157 EPVEDSALDT
-167 ASDSTSN
+167 FPDSTS
-174 SASEPNAEPTSETTH
+174 ERLYGPTSD
-189 ESTTES
+189 
-195 TSGSASATTHESTSD
+195 STSD
-210 SAAESPEANVEVETP
+210 SASDSASDSTHESISDSASENTEANAEVETP
-225 TKKEKTKAQKIFLYL
+225 AKKEKTKAQKIFLRL
-240 LVALIAAG
+240 LAALIAAG

-260 VSASTFSKIFHKISG
+260 VSASTFSKIFHKVSG

-283 VTGDALNTKGESQ
+283 VTGDSPNTKGESQ

-341 QDGKI
+341 EDGKI

-365 KEIDSEMQKSL
+365 KEIDSEKQKSL

-391 AEEVI
+391 ADEVI
-396 AGASSAM
+396 AGVGSAL
-403 GFALPKV
+403 GFTLPKV
-410 LQSSIAGTLSCVTQN
+410 LQNGIAGTLSCVTQN

-433 SDLMAKLYRDNEFA
+433 SDMMAKLYRDNEFA
-447 NFTELNSEESARYA
+447 NFTELSSEESASYA

-532 EIKSTANAVVGI
+532 EIKSTVNVFVGI

-554 IFATPNQKNPKELD
+554 IFATPNQKNSKELD
-568 QTHAVV
+568 QTHAVM